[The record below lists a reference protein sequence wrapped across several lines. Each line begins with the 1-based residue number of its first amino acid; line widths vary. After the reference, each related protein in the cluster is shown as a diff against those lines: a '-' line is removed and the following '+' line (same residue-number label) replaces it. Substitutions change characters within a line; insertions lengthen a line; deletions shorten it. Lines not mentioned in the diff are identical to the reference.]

1 MAVRRAPSPLPHRQ
15 PPSRRPSRRGARH
28 LLAAR
33 VLLEAG
39 AAEAH
44 VAIGLAEVL
53 RAPLSALEAH
63 LYWQVIITWSSPWRS
78 SDATCTLGEGPWV
91 RARAQNRDAWVR
103 GACLARAGAPIAGVS
118 RRGSILAGSRTWS
131 FYNKAR
137 FTASELR
144 TVDYSYSYRGGV
156 LSNTD

>member
-63 LYWQVIITWSSPWRS
+63 LAGDHGRRH
-78 SDATCTLGEGPWV
+78 GE
-91 RARAQNRDAWVR
+91 ARLHI
-103 GACLARAGAPIAGVS
+103 G
-118 RRGSILAGSRTWS
+118 
-131 FYNKAR
+131 
-137 FTASELR
+137 
-144 TVDYSYSYRGGV
+144 
-156 LSNTD
+156 